1 MPSRSTSMTV
11 RTEGLRELAR
21 DLRRAE
27 DDTRPLSRKLRHSNK
42 RIADVV
48 RDTARHKASRFRKTG
63 KFEKSITSRASTRS
77 AYVKGG
83 SDVRVPYFGPINFGW
98 PARNIEAQEVLYSSL
113 AEETSH
119 ISDLWLDYVKEIED
133 IVVGRRFF

>member
-11 RTEGLRELAR
+11 RADGLADLSR
-21 DLRRAE
+21 DFRRAE
-27 DDTRPLSRKLRHSNK
+27 DETRPMSRGLRHANK

-48 RDTARHKASRFRKTG
+48 RDTARRKASRFRKTG
-63 KFEKSITSRASTRS
+63 RFEKSITSRASTRS

-98 PARNIEAQEVLYSSL
+98 PARNIEPQEVLYSSL
-113 AEETSH
+113 AEESSH
-119 ISDLWLDYVKEIED
+119 ISDLWLEYVKDIEG
-133 IVVGRRFF
+133 IVLGRRFF